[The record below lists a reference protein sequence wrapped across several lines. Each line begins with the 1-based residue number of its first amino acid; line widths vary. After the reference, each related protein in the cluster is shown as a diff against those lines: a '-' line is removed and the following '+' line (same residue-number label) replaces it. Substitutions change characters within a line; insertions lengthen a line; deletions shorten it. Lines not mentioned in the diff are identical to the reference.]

1 MSPRVNPPRRVRRKL
16 YHDYL
21 SWAEEGSAVTA
32 NSTTDDDTTVTE
44 ASRSESKTERPLKF
58 IVALDFGTTNTS
70 VSYVK
75 FDPEKGPGSVHSTN
89 IKSIRGWPHA
99 ASGQNEASDH
109 NANVP
114 SESWYL
120 DGEYIWGYAVQQRMS
135 EQRAQDFKP
144 SQDVIKFSKLL
155 LNHDKKP
162 PMPLRKQLKRL
173 KKSVHEVIT
182 DYLTQIFTH
191 TKKEL
196 IEEENF
202 SDTCAV
208 ELVLCLPAGWSFA
221 TQRDMQRIIED
232 VAREVDF
239 GWRDLEPFII
249 NEPEAVA
256 AYLLESMD
264 PSDALKGNDIAPKV
278 YIVIFSSDFALL
290 QPSLISGG
298 VLHSPKMFENQDA
311 TTYRVTQVNPYR
323 FKEVIKP
330 AVTDKIISER
340 MALHFK
346 ESIEGTIELLR
357 EQKETAEK
365 KEDVAKII
373 LAGGFSSSNVLQKR
387 VQEEFPVVSHGAVFR
402 ALNKE
407 NGPERKIM
415 ASFGLLQD
423 ERYNDKLEGHTLQYI
438 TQGTMD
444 PAEGWATNVIEW
456 LIKMNN
462 RVGLQVSYRS
472 TLCRH
477 FDIGDDW
484 IVRQRIYSSPDS
496 VKDHYHIEHDYNAKA
511 EVAGIVEA
519 NLNEYRDNGSIQP
532 KVTSNGK
539 EYFSLEYEIVLE
551 VNGRNIRAKL
561 FYPPGEECR
570 DELKICISA
579 YFRAGTK

>member
-1 MSPRVNPPRRVRRKL
+1 MLTTIRGLEANAAQSRRDSCHQASTQTPVKSALLPSFSLALESGDKKKL
-16 YHDYL
+16 
-21 SWAEEGSAVTA
+21 SSSNEE
-32 NSTTDDDTTVTE
+32 NTVTE
-44 ASRSESKTERPLKF
+44 ASRSESETERPLKF

-89 IKSIRGWPHA
+89 IKSIRGWPDA
-99 ASGQNEASDH
+99 VSGQNQASDH

-135 EQRAQDFKP
+135 DQLAQDFKP

-221 TQRDMQRIIED
+221 TQRDMQRIMED
-232 VAREVDF
+232 VAKEVDF
-239 GWRDLEPFII
+239 GWRDFEPFII

-264 PSDALKGNDIAPKV
+264 PSDALKGDDIPPKKGQTF
-278 YIVIFSSDFALL
+278 IVCDA
-290 QPSLISGG
+290 GG
-298 VLHSPKMFENQDA
+298 GTV
-311 TTYRVTQVNPYR
+311 
-323 FKEVIKP
+323 
-330 AVTDKIISER
+330 IISER

-357 EQKETAEK
+357 KQKETAAVEK

-373 LAGGFSSSNVLQKR
+373 LAGGFSSSNALQER
-387 VQEEFPVVSHGAVFR
+387 VKEEFPGVNILTPKKLQLTVFLWNISDVSTIVSHGAVFR

-407 NGPERKIM
+407 NGPERTIM

-423 ERYNDKLEGHTLQYI
+423 ERYNDKFEGHALHYI

-456 LIKMNN
+456 LIKTNKK
-462 RVGLQVSYRS
+462 VGLQVSYRS
-472 TLCRH
+472 TLCQH

-496 VKDHYHIEHDYNAKA
+496 VRDHYHIEHDYNAKA

-532 KVTSNGK
+532 KLASNDK

-561 FYPPGEECR
+561 FYPPGEACC

>member
-1 MSPRVNPPRRVRRKL
+1 MQSIAMSPRVNPPRRVRRKL
-16 YHDYL
+16 YHNYL
-21 SWAEEGSAVTA
+21 SWAEFGSAVTA
-32 NSTTDDDTTVTE
+32 NSTTDEENTVTE
-44 ASRSESKTERPLKF
+44 ASRSESETERPLKF

-89 IKSIRGWPHA
+89 IKSIRGWPDA
-99 ASGQNEASDH
+99 VSGQNQASDH

-135 EQRAQDFKP
+135 DQLAQDFKP

-155 LNHDKKP
+155 LNHNKKP

-221 TQRDMQRIIED
+221 TQRDMQRIMED
-232 VAREVDF
+232 VAKEVDF
-239 GWRDLEPFII
+239 GWRDFEPFII

-264 PSDALKGNDIAPKV
+264 PSDALKGDDIP
-278 YIVIFSSDFALL
+278 
-290 QPSLISGG
+290 P
-298 VLHSPKMFENQDA
+298 
-311 TTYRVTQVNPYR
+311 
-323 FKEVIKP
+323 
-330 AVTDKIISER
+330 KIISER

-357 EQKETAEK
+357 KQKETAAAEK

-373 LAGGFSSSNVLQKR
+373 LAGGFSSSNALQER
-387 VQEEFPVVSHGAVFR
+387 VKEEFPGVNILTPKKLQLTVFLWNISDVSTIVSHGAVFR

-407 NGPERKIM
+407 NGPERTIM

-423 ERYNDKLEGHTLQYI
+423 ERYNDKFEGHALHYI

-456 LIKMNN
+456 LIKM
-462 RVGLQVSYRS
+462 
-472 TLCRH
+472 H

-496 VKDHYHIEHDYNAKA
+496 VRDHYHIEHYYNAKA

-532 KVTSNGK
+532 KLASNDK